1 MFKEKNKIVI
11 LVFLVHLS
19 ICFGY
24 HVESTYGKII
34 ADFTGLY
41 ERVPLN
47 VTIYKD
53 PYFKIPYLNLN
64 FTLSK
69 FPNPKYHNYIFD
81 RITYEA
87 TMDSKKYYGSAVDA
101 CVIDLKTNKTECGYK
116 SSTIYDCLFEPYNVT
131 FLNKPPTKGGVI
143 NVTGE
148 FMRFGVGDTKVA
160 FLKSSVFYQNVTVA
174 GEYDDPN
181 YNPNFLS
188 ITFPRGY
195 GKFKIC
201 LDYNQLMCYELS
213 FQSPSI
219 SSVYYNTSNHHLTIK
234 GDNFYNATQGPRKT
248 TIVIVYING
257 SLLNESDITSI
268 GYEEMVLKYSSI
280 YTQELNISINID
292 SLYTNNTIQ
301 IPPYPSSYSTNATK
315 YNEGI
320 VEITGTQLLSQ
331 KDQNDLKITIF
342 GKLCNIIPPSNLT
355 YIKCALPKGVDN
367 NQNTIQVCVNN
378 ICSTND
384 IIYDYVKPIISSV
397 TQNGSIFT
405 IQGKYHGSYNDNS
418 TQVIVTYDGNI
429 KQIILPLSIQT
440 DETESVFKIPF
451 FCGSA
456 IVQLFVNGLKSNEY
470 TINANTNVEIISPP
484 STDSKTPLIVLLSY
498 YDCKYYKNNTFN
510 PLFKIQNSKSIG
522 TKVNNTYSFKVIP
535 GTGTKQA
542 NITFANKDVTIE
554 YSYAKPKVLKH
565 NIEYNDPINTVMLYG
580 ANFGTNSS
588 LCNITYNGI
597 EKECQ
602 VIDHYQ
608 IKFKVE
614 SIEISSNISITID
627 GIISDSYIMEL
638 VKCKLINEQLYPTS
652 FGCLESEP
660 VVNYYCDGLKT
671 YSSKTDPNKLLS
683 ATFNDEATM
692 IDFQGNNI
700 SVHIKEGISS
710 STLKIFLNGIF
721 SKSNQINRKEGIIYN
736 SKIQYDEQQSLI
748 NLDITGFNFGEP
760 YDIGLPTVYNTTFAT
775 KNCSMLYHG
784 TKYNKNCTIDIITCQ
799 FTLPHSFNKDII
811 LEDKESSNTT
821 LTIPFTL
828 KLGNNTIYSSF
839 NNIEHIPAK
848 DNKKKTKTIAL
859 ATTLSIGL
867 TLLFAGSVYGVW
879 RHHQNKIENKKKEK
893 N

>member
-1 MFKEKNKIVI
+1 MFKEKNKIIV
-11 LVFLVHLS
+11 LVLLIHLS

-24 HVESTYGKII
+24 NVHSTYRKVVV
-34 ADFTGLY
+34 DFLGLY
-41 ERVPLN
+41 DPVPLN

-53 PYFKIPYLNLN
+53 PLLKIPYLFFNY
-64 FTLSK
+64 TLSK
-69 FPNPKYHNYIFD
+69 FPDPEFFNYVFD
-81 RITYEA
+81 RVTLEA
-87 TMDSKKYYGSAVDA
+87 TMDSKKYYGSAATA
-101 CVIDLKTNKTECGYK
+101 CVINSEKNKTICGFRD
-116 SSTIYDCLFEPYNVT
+116 YDVAKCLFSPYNVT
-131 FLNKPPTKGGVI
+131 FLNKPPTKGGVV

-148 FMRFGVGDTKVA
+148 FMRFGAGDLKKA
-160 FLKSSVFYQNVTVA
+160 FFRSHDFYQNVTVA

-188 ITFPRGY
+188 ITFPPGY
-195 GKFKIC
+195 GKFQIC
-201 LDYNQLMCYELS
+201 LDYYQDYCYDLS

-219 SSVYYNTSNHHLTIK
+219 SSVYYNTTNHHLTIK
-234 GDNFYNATQGPRKT
+234 GDNFYNTTQGRITPT
-248 TIVIVYING
+248 VIFVYING
-257 SLLNESDITSI
+257 SP
-268 GYEEMVLKYSSI
+268 LKE
-280 YTQELNISINID
+280 T
-292 SLYTNNTIQ
+292 
-301 IPPYPSSYSTNATK
+301 SYSTNATK

-320 VEITGTQLLSQ
+320 VEITGTQLLSPL
-331 KDQNDLKITIF
+331 DQNNLKITIF

-355 YIKCALPKGVDN
+355 YIKCILPKGDEN

-378 ICSTND
+378 ICSINNL
-384 IIYDYVKPIISSV
+384 IYEYSKPVISSV
-397 TQNGSIFT
+397 TQNGYIFT
-405 IQGKYHGSYNDNS
+405 IEGKYHGSYNDNS
-418 TQVIVTYDGNI
+418 TQVIVTYDSNI

-456 IVQLFVNGLKSNEY
+456 IVQLVVNGLKSNEY
-470 TINANTNVEIISPP
+470 TINANSNVEIISPP

-498 YDCKYYKNNTFN
+498 YDCKYYKSNTFN
-510 PLFKIQNSKSIG
+510 PIFNIQNSKSIG
-522 TKVNNTYSFKVIP
+522 TKVNNTYSFNVIP

-542 NITFANKDVTIE
+542 TITFANKNVTIE
-554 YSYAKPKVLKH
+554 YSYAKPNVLKH
-565 NIEYNDPINTVMLYG
+565 NIEYNDPINTVILYG
-580 ANFGTNSS
+580 VNFGTNSS

-700 SVHIKEGISS
+700 SVHIKEGVSS
-710 STLKIFLNGIF
+710 SILKLFLNGIF
-721 SKSNQINRKEGIIYN
+721 SKSNQINRKESIVYN
-736 SKIQYDEQQSLI
+736 SKIQYNEQQNLI
-748 NLDITGFNFGEP
+748 NIDINGFNFGEP
-760 YDIGLPTVYNTTFAT
+760 YDIGLPTVYNTNFAT
-775 KNCSMLYHG
+775 KNCSILYHG

-799 FTLPHSFNKDII
+799 LTLPHNFNKDLI

-839 NNIEHIPAK
+839 NNIEYLAAK
-848 DNKKKTKTIAL
+848 ENNKKTKTIAL

-879 RHHQNKIENKKKEK
+879 RHHQNKIENTKKDKK
-893 N
+893 

>member
-1 MFKEKNKIVI
+1 MFKEKIV

-24 HVESTYGKII
+24 QIYTHYGRVDV
-34 ADFTGLY
+34 DFAGLY
-41 ERVPLN
+41 QKVPLN
-47 VTIYKD
+47 MTIYKD
-53 PYFKIPYLNLN
+53 PDLKIPYLTLN
-64 FTLSK
+64 YTWSK
-69 FPNPKYHNYIFD
+69 FSDPMYHNYTFD
-81 RITYEA
+81 RVTLVA
-87 TMDSKKYYGSAVDA
+87 TMDSKKYYGSAATA
-101 CVIDLKTNKTECGYK
+101 CVIDGPTNKTICGYR
-116 SSTIYDCLFEPYNVT
+116 SSTMNRCLLYPHNVK
-131 FLNKPPTKGGVI
+131 FLNSPPTKGGVV

-148 FMRFGVGDTKVA
+148 FMRFGTGD
-160 FLKSSVFYQNVTVA
+160 LKKARFKSNDFYQNVTVA

-188 ITFPRGY
+188 ITFPPGY
-195 GKFKIC
+195 GKFQLC
-201 LDYNQLMCYELS
+201 LDLNEYLCYDLS

-219 SSVYYNTSNHHLTIK
+219 SSVYYNTTNQHLTIK
-234 GDNFYNATQGPRKT
+234 GDNFYNTTQGLITPT
-248 TIVIVYING
+248 VIFVYING
-257 SLLNESDITSI
+257 SPLKESDISPN
-268 GYEEMVLKYSSI
+268 GYEEMVLNYSSI
-280 YTQELNISINID
+280 YTQELNISIYID
-292 SLYTNNTIQ
+292 TLYTNNTIQ
-301 IPPYPSSYSTNATK
+301 IPPHPASYSTNATK

-355 YIKCALPKGVDN
+355 YIKCTLPKGVDN

-378 ICSTND
+378 ICSINNL
-384 IIYDYVKPIISSV
+384 IYEYSKPVISSV

-456 IVQLFVNGLKSNEY
+456 IVQLVVNGLKSNEY
-470 TINANTNVEIISPP
+470 TINANSNVEIVSPP
-484 STDSKTPLIVLLSY
+484 STDSKAPLIVLLSY
-498 YDCKYYKNNTFN
+498 YDCKYYKSNSFN
-510 PLFKIQNSKSIG
+510 PIFKIQNSKSIG
-522 TKVNNTYSFKVIP
+522 TKVNNTYSFNVIP

-542 NITFANKDVTIE
+542 TITFANKDATIE

-565 NIEYNDPINTVMLYG
+565 NVEYNDPINTVVLYG
-580 ANFGTNSS
+580 VNFGTNSS

-683 ATFNDEATM
+683 ATFNNEATM

-700 SVHIKEGISS
+700 SVHIKEGVSS
-710 STLKIFLNGIF
+710 STLKLFLNGFI
-721 SKSNQINRKEGIIYN
+721 SKSNKINRKEGIIYN

-799 FTLPHSFNKDII
+799 LTLPHNFNKDLI

-821 LTIPFTL
+821 LKIPFTL

-839 NNIEHIPAK
+839 NNIEHLPAK

-867 TLLFAGSVYGVW
+867 TLLFAGGVYGVW
-879 RHHQNKIENKKKEK
+879 RHHQNKIENTKKEK
-893 N
+893 K

>member
-1 MFKEKNKIVI
+1 MLKEKNKIVI

-19 ICFGY
+19 ICFGVNI
-24 HVESTYGKII
+24 HSTYRKVIV
-34 ADFTGLY
+34 DFAPLY
-41 ERVPLN
+41 EKVPLN

-53 PYFKIPYLNLN
+53 PLLKIPYLTLNYTWSKFSDPENLN
-64 FTLSK
+64 YT
-69 FPNPKYHNYIFD
+69 FD
-81 RITYEA
+81 RVITEA
-87 TMDSKKYYGSAVDA
+87 TMESKKYYGSAASA
-101 CVIDLKTNKTECGYK
+101 CVIDFKTNKTICGYRNYGIDK
-116 SSTIYDCLFEPYNVT
+116 CLFEPYNVT
-131 FLNKPPTKGGVI
+131 FLSSPPTKGGVV

-148 FMRFGVGDTKVA
+148 FMRLGVGDMNVV
-160 FLKSSVFYQNVTVA
+160 FLKSHVFYQNIYVA

-188 ITFPRGY
+188 ITFPPGY
-195 GKFKIC
+195 GKFEIC
-201 LDYNQLMCYELS
+201 LDYNQDYCYGDS

-219 SSVYYNTSNHHLTIK
+219 SSVYYNTTNQHLTIK
-234 GDNFYNATQGPRKT
+234 GDNFYNSTIGRRLT
-248 TIVIVYING
+248 TTVFVYING
-257 SLLNESDITSI
+257 SPLNESDITSI

-280 YTQELNISINID
+280 YTQELNISIFIE

-301 IPPYPSSYSTNATK
+301 IPPYPASYSTNATK

-355 YIKCALPKGVDN
+355 YIKCTLPKGVDN

-378 ICSTND
+378 ICSINNL
-384 IIYDYVKPIISSV
+384 IYEYSKPVISSV
-397 TQNGSIFT
+397 KQNGSIFT

-418 TQVIVTYDGNI
+418 TQVIVTYDNNI

-470 TINANTNVEIISPP
+470 TINANSNVEIISPP

-498 YDCKYYKNNTFN
+498 YDCKYYKSNSFN

-522 TKVNNTYSFKVIP
+522 NKVNNTYSFNVIP

-542 NITFANKDVTIE
+542 TITFANKDVTIE
-554 YSYAKPKVLKH
+554 YSYAKPNVLKH
-565 NIEYNDPINTVMLYG
+565 SVEYNDPINTVILYG

-683 ATFNDEATM
+683 ATFNNEATM

-700 SVHIKEGISS
+700 SVHIKEGSS

-721 SKSNQINRKEGIIYN
+721 SKSNKINRKEGIVYN

-799 FTLPHSFNKDII
+799 LTLPHNFNKDLI

-821 LTIPFTL
+821 LMIPFTL

-839 NNIEHIPAK
+839 NNIEHLAAK

-867 TLLFAGSVYGVW
+867 TLLFAGGVYGVW
-879 RHHQNKIENKKKEK
+879 RHHQNKIENTKK

>member
-1 MFKEKNKIVI
+1 MFKEKKKIVG
-11 LVFLVHLS
+11 FLFLIHIS

-34 ADFTGLY
+34 VDFTGLY

-64 FTLSK
+64 FNLSK

-116 SSTIYDCLFEPYNVT
+116 SKTINNCLFEPYNVT

-160 FLKSSVFYQNVTVA
+160 FLKSWDFYQNVNVA

-195 GKFKIC
+195 GEFKIC
-201 LDYNQLMCYELS
+201 LDAHQLMCYDLS

-219 SSVYYNTSNHHLTIK
+219 SSVYYNTTNHHLTIK
-234 GDNFYNATQGPRKT
+234 GDNFYNSIYGQREI
-248 TIVIVYING
+248 TIVFVYING
-257 SLLNESDITSI
+257 SLLNESDIISI
-268 GYEEMVLKYSSI
+268 GYEEMI
-280 YTQELNISINID
+280 HF
-292 SLYTNNTIQ
+292 IQ
-301 IPPYPSSYSTNATK
+301 IIQYKYHHTHPHIPQMRTK

-320 VEITGTQLLSQ
+320 VEIIGTQLLSI

-342 GKLCNIIPPSNLT
+342 GKLCDIIPPSNLT
-355 YIKCALPKGVDN
+355 YIKCRLPKGVDN
-367 NQNTIQVCVNN
+367 NQNTIKVCVNN

-384 IIYDYVKPIISSV
+384 LIYDYVKPIISSV

-418 TQVIVTYDGNI
+418 TQVIVTYDSNI

-456 IVQLFVNGLKSNEY
+456 IVQLVVNGLKSNEY
-470 TINANTNVEIISPP
+470 TINANTNFEIISPP

-498 YDCKYYKNNTFN
+498 YDCKYYKSNSFN

-522 TKVNNTYSFKVIP
+522 VKVNNTYSFNVIP

-542 NITFANKDVTIE
+542 TITFANKDVTIE
-554 YSYAKPKVLKH
+554 YSYAKPNVLKH
-565 NIEYNDPINTVMLYG
+565 NVEYNDPINTVILYG
-580 ANFGTNSS
+580 VNFGTNSS

-683 ATFNDEATM
+683 ATFDDEATM
-692 IDFQGNNI
+692 IDFQDNNI

-710 STLKIFLNGIF
+710 STLKLFLNGFF
-721 SKSNQINRKEGIIYN
+721 SKSNKINRKEGIVYN
-736 SKIQYDEQQSLI
+736 SKIQYDEQQILI
-748 NLDITGFNFGEP
+748 NIDITGFNFGEP
-760 YDIGLPTVYNTTFAT
+760 YDIGLPTVFNTTFAT

-799 FTLPHSFNKDII
+799 LTLPHNFNKDLI

-839 NNIEHIPAK
+839 NNIEHIPTK

-879 RHHQNKIENKKKEK
+879 RHHQNKIENTKKEK

>member
-1 MFKEKNKIVI
+1 MFKEKKIIIV

-19 ICFGY
+19 TCFGV
-24 HVESTYGKII
+24 HIKSTYKKVVV
-34 ADFTGLY
+34 DFNGLY
-41 ERVPLN
+41 DLVPLN

-53 PYFKIPYLNLN
+53 PYFKIPYLTLN
-64 FTLSK
+64 YTLSK
-69 FPNPKYHNYIFD
+69 FTDPEYFNYTFE
-81 RITYEA
+81 RVSLET
-87 TMDSKKYYGSAVDA
+87 TMDSKIFYGSVASA
-101 CVIDLKTNKTECGYK
+101 CVIDLKTNKTICGYSDYEIEK
-116 SSTIYDCLFEPYNVT
+116 CLFLPYNVT
-131 FLNKPPTKGGVI
+131 FLSRPPTKGGVV

-148 FMRFGVGDTKVA
+148 FMRFGTNDMKVA
-160 FLKSSVFYQNVTVA
+160 FIKSGELYQNLTVA

-188 ITFPRGY
+188 ITFPRGF

-201 LDYNQLMCYELS
+201 LDYIQDYCYDLS

-219 SSVYYNTSNHHLTIK
+219 SSVYYNTTNHHLTIK
-234 GDNFYNATQGPRKT
+234 GNSFYNSTRGEKKT
-248 TIVIVYING
+248 TILFVYING
-257 SLLNESDITSI
+257 SPLKESDISPI
-268 GYEEMVLKYSSI
+268 GYEELVLKYSSI
-280 YTQELNISINID
+280 YTQDLNISIYID

-301 IPPYPSSYSTNATK
+301 IPPYPASYSTNATK

-320 VEITGTQLLSQ
+320 VEITGTQLLSP

-355 YIKCALPKGVDN
+355 YIKCTLPKGFDN

-378 ICSTND
+378 ICSINNL
-384 IIYDYVKPIISSV
+384 IYEYSKPIISSV

-418 TQVIVTYDGNI
+418 TQVIVTYDSNI

-456 IVQLFVNGLKSNEY
+456 IVQLVVSGLKSNEY
-470 TINANTNVEIISPP
+470 TINANSNVEIISPP
-484 STDSKTPLIVLLSY
+484 STDSKMPLIVLLSY

-510 PLFKIQNSKSIG
+510 PIFNIQNSKSIG
-522 TKVNNTYSFKVIP
+522 TKVNNTYSFNVIP

-542 NITFANKDVTIE
+542 TITFANKNVTIE

-565 NIEYNDPINTVMLYG
+565 IVEYNDPINTVILYG
-580 ANFGTNSS
+580 VNFGTNSS

-638 VKCKLINEQLYPTS
+638 IKCKLINEQLYPTS

-700 SVHIKEGISS
+700 SVHIKEGSS
-710 STLKIFLNGIF
+710 SILKIFLNGNF
-721 SKSNQINRKEGIIYN
+721 SKSNIINRKEGIIYN

-784 TKYNKNCTIDIITCQ
+784 TKNNKNCTIDIITCQ
-799 FTLPHSFNKDII
+799 LTLPHNFNKDLI

-839 NNIEHIPAK
+839 NNIEHLAAK

-879 RHHQNKIENKKKEK
+879 RHHQNKIENTKKEK

>member
-11 LVFLVHLS
+11 LVFLVNLS
-19 ICFGY
+19 ICFGF
-24 HVESTYGKII
+24 HIKSTYRKVVV
-34 ADFTGLY
+34 DFTGLY
-41 ERVPLN
+41 DSVPIN

-53 PYFKIPYLNLN
+53 PHLKIPYLTFNY
-64 FTLSK
+64 TWSK
-69 FPNPKYHNYIFD
+69 FSDPDYHNYVFD
-81 RITYEA
+81 RVTLEA
-87 TMDSKKYYGSAVDA
+87 TMDSKMYYGSVACA
-101 CVIDLKTNKTECGYK
+101 CVLDGETNKTECGYRDYEIDK
-116 SSTIYDCLFEPYNVT
+116 SLFLPYNVT
-131 FLNKPPTKGGVI
+131 FLNKPPTKGGVV

-148 FMRFGVGDTKVA
+148 FMRLASNDLKLA
-160 FLKSSVFYQNVTVA
+160 FLKSDDFYQNITVA

-188 ITFPRGY
+188 INIPRGY
-195 GKFKIC
+195 GEFKFC
-201 LDYNQLMCYELS
+201 LDYFQTFCYDWS

-219 SSVYYNTSNHHLTIK
+219 SSVYYNTTNHHLTIK
-234 GDNFYNATQGPRKT
+234 GNGFYNTTKGLRGN
-248 TIVIVYING
+248 TIVFVYING

-268 GYEEMVLKYSSI
+268 GYEEMVLIYSSI
-280 YTQELNISINID
+280 YTQELNISISIY
-292 SLYTNNTIQ
+292 SLYTNKTIQ
-301 IPPYPSSYSTNATK
+301 IPPYPASYSTNSTK

-342 GKLCNIIPPSNLT
+342 GKLCDIIPPSNLT
-355 YIKCALPKGVDN
+355 YIKCILPKGVDN
-367 NQNTIQVCVNN
+367 NQNTIKVCVNN
-378 ICSTND
+378 ICSINNL
-384 IIYDYVKPIISSV
+384 IYEYAKPIISSV

-405 IQGKYHGSYNDNS
+405 IKGKYHGSYNDNS
-418 TQVIVTYDGNI
+418 TQVIVTYDSNI

-456 IVQLFVNGLKSNEY
+456 IVQLVVNGLKSNEY
-470 TINANTNVEIISPP
+470 TINANTNFEIISPP

-498 YDCKYYKNNTFN
+498 YDCKYYKSNSFN

-542 NITFANKDVTIE
+542 TITFANKDVTIE
-554 YSYAKPKVLKH
+554 YSYAKPNVLKH
-565 NIEYNDPINTVMLYG
+565 NVEYNDPINTVILYG
-580 ANFGTNSS
+580 VNFGTNSS
-588 LCNITYNGI
+588 LCTITYNGI

-608 IKFKVE
+608 IRFKVE

-683 ATFNDEATM
+683 ATFDDEATM

-710 STLKIFLNGIF
+710 STLNLFLNGFF
-721 SKSNQINRKEGIIYN
+721 SKSNKIKRKEGIVYN

-760 YDIGLPTVYNTTFAT
+760 YDIGLPTIYNTTFAT

-784 TKYNKNCTIDIITCQ
+784 TKYNKNCTIDIVTCQ
-799 FTLPHSFNKDII
+799 LTLPYNFNKDLI

-839 NNIEHIPAK
+839 NNIEHIPSK
-848 DNKKKTKTIAL
+848 DNNKKRKTIAL

-867 TLLFAGSVYGVW
+867 TLLFAGSVYFVW
-879 RHHQNKIENKKKEK
+879 RHHQNKIENTKKEK

>member
-1 MFKEKNKIVI
+1 MFKEKNKIIV
-11 LVFLVHLS
+11 LVFLIHLS

-24 HVESTYGKII
+24 HVRSSYRNIVV
-34 ADFTGLY
+34 DFSGLY
-41 ERVPLN
+41 DRVPLN
-47 VTIYKD
+47 ITIYKD
-53 PYFKIPYLNLN
+53 PYFKIPYLTFN
-64 FTLSK
+64 FTWSK
-69 FPNPKYHNYIFD
+69 FSDPEFSNYTFD
-81 RITYEA
+81 RISYVA
-87 TMDSKKYYGSAVDA
+87 TMDSKKYYGSAADA
-101 CVIDLKTNKTECGYK
+101 CIHDGKTKKTECGYQ
-116 SSTIYDCLFEPYNVT
+116 SFSVNRCLFHSYNVT

-148 FMRFGVGDTKVA
+148 FMRFGTGDLKVA
-160 FLKSSVFYQNVTVA
+160 LFKSGEFYHNVTVA

-195 GKFKIC
+195 GKFEFC
-201 LDYNQLMCYELS
+201 LDIDETQCYDWS

-219 SSVYYNTSNHHLTIK
+219 SSVYYNTTNQHLTIK
-234 GDNFYNATQGPRKT
+234 GDNFYNT
-248 TIVIVYING
+248 TEGHIMPTVIFVYING
-257 SLLNESDITSI
+257 SPLKESDISPN
-268 GYEEMVLKYSSI
+268 GYEEMVLNYSSI
-280 YTQELNISINID
+280 YTQELNISIFID
-292 SLYTNNTIQ
+292 TLYTNNTIQ
-301 IPPYPSSYSTNATK
+301 IPPYPASYSTNATK

-331 KDQNDLKITIF
+331 KEQNDLKITIF
-342 GKLCNIIPPSNLT
+342 GKLCNFIPPSNLT
-355 YIKCALPKGVDN
+355 YIKCRLPKGVDN

-378 ICSTND
+378 ICSINNL
-384 IIYDYVKPIISSV
+384 IYEYAKPIISSV
-397 TQNGSIFT
+397 TQNGFIFT

-418 TQVIVTYDGNI
+418 TQVIVTYDSNI

-456 IVQLFVNGLKSNEY
+456 VVQLVVNGLKSNEY
-470 TINANTNVEIISPP
+470 TINANSNVEIISPP

-498 YDCKYYKNNTFN
+498 YDCKYYKSNTFN
-510 PLFKIQNSKSIG
+510 PIFKIQNSKTIG
-522 TKVNNTYSFKVIP
+522 TKVNNTYSFNVIP

-542 NITFANKDVTIE
+542 TITFANKNVTIE
-554 YSYAKPKVLKH
+554 YSYAKPNVLKH
-565 NIEYNDPINTVMLYG
+565 NVEYNDPINTVILYG

-660 VVNYYCDGLKT
+660 VVNYYCDDLKT

-683 ATFNDEATM
+683 ATFNNEATM

-710 STLKIFLNGIF
+710 STLKLFLIGIF
-721 SKSNQINRKEGIIYN
+721 SKSNQINRKESIVYN

-760 YDIGLPTVYNTTFAT
+760 YDIGLPTVYNTTFAN

-799 FTLPHSFNKDII
+799 LTLPHIFNKDLI

-828 KLGNNTIYSSF
+828 KLGNNIIYSSF

-879 RHHQNKIENKKKEK
+879 RHHQNKIENTKKEK